1 VTKRELHNLGTSQSC
16 IAQWILSCWQRVEA
30 AKLEISTSTPHHLWA
45 SKKSPYV
52 CSYNLGIIGLGN
64 RLVHQTK
71 RKREMN
77 SKEVRDSLH
86 NIYLEWTNNYLTIEK
101 FAEHLEIPESHVY
114 AIVEAGRVIHN
125 QRNVKT
131 GE

>member
-1 VTKRELHNLGTSQSC
+1 
-16 IAQWILSCWQRVEA
+16 
-30 AKLEISTSTPHHLWA
+30 
-45 SKKSPYV
+45 
-52 CSYNLGIIGLGN
+52 
-64 RLVHQTK
+64 
-71 RKREMN
+71 MN